1 MRPIRLLILI
11 FTASFIFS
19 SPVLAQEAQASNGAL
34 KVWEKVLA
42 SHTRY
47 PTADL
52 RARKSGFI
60 ILDINFDEEGN
71 ISSYEIAET
80 KYKEMQKSAETALE
94 NALELW
100 KPEML
105 GDRNRDE
112 TYQLIFN
119 FEMIDA
125 NTPDEAIEAATK
137 YIYKGK
143 PEKALKIAD
152 RLVTQ
157 KPFEPTYLELRSQI
171 NRQLGNEEAA
181 TADLLENQRL
191 QEKTLAKIDIKV
203 FGVVSTRVVQ
213 GTVNF

>member
-1 MRPIRLLILI
+1 MRPITLLILSI
-11 FTASFIFS
+11 TISFFLS
-19 SPVLAQEAQASNGAL
+19 SPALAQEAPASNGAL
-34 KVWEKVLA
+34 KVWEKILA
-42 SHTRY
+42 SNTRY
-47 PTADL
+47 PSADL
-52 RARKSGFI
+52 RARKFGYI
-60 ILDINFDEEGN
+60 IMDVKFDEAGN
-71 ISSYEIAET
+71 LESYEIADT
-80 KYKEMQKSAETALE
+80 KSKEMQKSAETALE
-94 NALELW
+94 NSLDLW

-119 FEMIDA
+119 FEMIDP

-191 QEKTLAKIDIKV
+191 QEKTLTKIDIKV
-203 FGVVSTRVVQ
+203 FGVVSTRVIS
-213 GTVNF
+213 GTIN

>member
-1 MRPIRLLILI
+1 MRTNLLFSLFFITYLTFCSPIY
-11 FTASFIFS
+11 
-19 SPVLAQEAQASNGAL
+19 AQEAEASNGAL

-60 ILDINFDEEGN
+60 ILDIKFDEEGN
-71 ISSYEIAET
+71 IASFEIPET
-80 KYKEMQKSAETALE
+80 KYKEMQKSAEIALE
-94 NALELW
+94 KSLELW

-112 TYQLIFN
+112 TFQLIFN
-119 FEMIDA
+119 FEMIDP

-143 PEKALKIAD
+143 PEKALKIAN
-152 RLVTQ
+152 RLVEK
-157 KPFEPTYLELRSQI
+157 KPFEPQYLELRSQI
-171 NRQLGNEEAA
+171 NRQLGNEVAA
-181 TADLLENQRL
+181 TEDLLESQRL
-191 QEKTLAKIDIKV
+191 QEKILAKIDIKV

-213 GTVNF
+213 GRIN

>member
-1 MRPIRLLILI
+1 MRSISFFTLFLI
-11 FTASFIFS
+11 TYFIFS
-19 SPVLAQEAQASNGAL
+19 SPTYAQEAQASNGAL

-60 ILDINFDEEGN
+60 ILDIKFDEEGN

-94 NALELW
+94 KSMDIW
-100 KPEML
+100 QPEML

-119 FEMIDA
+119 FEMIDP

-203 FGVVSTRVVQ
+203 FGVVSTRVIS
-213 GTVNF
+213 GTIN